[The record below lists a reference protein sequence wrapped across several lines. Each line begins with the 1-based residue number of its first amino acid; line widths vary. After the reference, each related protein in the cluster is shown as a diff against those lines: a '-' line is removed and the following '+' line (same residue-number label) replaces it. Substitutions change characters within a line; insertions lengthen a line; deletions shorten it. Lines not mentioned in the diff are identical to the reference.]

1 MKFKFEIGD
10 LIKLPNILCY
20 VRIAMVP
27 IFLYVYFTAAE
38 PKDYYMATFIVM
50 LSGITDFLDGQ
61 IARRCNMITD
71 LGKIIDPVAD
81 KLMQF
86 AMLVAL
92 TLNIRYM
99 YLLVIFMI
107 IKEAVSAIT
116 GFLVMRKKHRRLNGA
131 KWYGKVS
138 TMVLYMVMLVL
149 IAFPHM
155 EVNLQSVLIIICA
168 AALTFSFVMYM
179 RIYFIMVRDSK
190 CGDEEKVLY

>member
-27 IFLYVYFTAAE
+27 LFLYVYFTAAE

-50 LSGITDFLDGQ
+50 LSGMTDFLDGQ

-99 YLLVIFMI
+99 YLLVIFMM

-116 GFLVMRKKHRRLNGA
+116 GFLVMRRKHRRLNGA

-138 TMVLYMVMLVL
+138 TTVLYMVMLVL

-155 EVNLQSVLIIICA
+155 EVNLQSVLITICA
-168 AALTFSFVMYM
+168 VALAFSFVMYM

-190 CGDEEKVLY
+190 CGNEEKVLY